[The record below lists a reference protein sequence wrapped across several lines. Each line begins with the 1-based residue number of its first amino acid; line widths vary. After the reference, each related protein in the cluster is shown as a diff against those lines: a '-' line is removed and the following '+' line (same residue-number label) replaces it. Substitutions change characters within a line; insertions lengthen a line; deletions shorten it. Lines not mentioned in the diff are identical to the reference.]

1 MFQAFV
7 QESNTI
13 TSLNFLTSVFT
24 PQDFDSEIVDQIV
37 ITVLPPSVVMSQ
49 YTTKES
55 LDVLGAIQYSPSVSN
70 SPRLSA
76 MSLQD
81 SPGLLL
87 WLPKASTSS
96 PEKKS
101 WLLISDT

>member
-37 ITVLPPSVVMSQ
+37 ITFLPPSVVMSQ

-70 SPRLSA
+70 LPRLSA

-87 WLPKASTSS
+87 WLPKASISS